1 MHGERG
7 EDTSNTNMFCA
18 VVTSLMTKWPH
29 LIPRKCPCHL
39 DHHYKYMFLKE
50 NVETIAECLR
60 METKFTYIAC
70 VAGKA
75 EAFF

>member
-39 DHHYKYMFLKE
+39 DHHYKYMFLKRKRGDNCRMSE
-50 NVETIAECLR
+50 N
-60 METKFTYIAC
+60 
-70 VAGKA
+70 GD
-75 EAFF
+75 